1 MLLRVFVM
9 SDDGVHHSFDD
20 VLLGHNWFH
29 VLDKLESFIDLFILE
44 VVDDK
49 VQTCLRHQIKQ
60 GRKYLECILTVPKD
74 DKVVS
79 QQVIVFK
86 HVS

>member
-9 SDDGVHHSFDD
+9 SDDGVNNSFDD
-20 VLLGHNWFH
+20 VFLGHNWFH
-29 VLDKLESFIDLFILE
+29 VLNKLESFIDLFVLE
-44 VVDDK
+44 VVDYE
-49 VQTCLRHQIKQ
+49 VQTCFRHQIKQ

-86 HVS
+86 HIS